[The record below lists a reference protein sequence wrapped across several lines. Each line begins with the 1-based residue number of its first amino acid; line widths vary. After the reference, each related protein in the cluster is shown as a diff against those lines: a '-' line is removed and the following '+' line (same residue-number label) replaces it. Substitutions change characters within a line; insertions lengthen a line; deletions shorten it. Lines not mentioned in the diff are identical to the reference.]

1 MLYILL
7 LIFIYDSIILRDN
20 MKKKK
25 IDKKC

>member
-20 MKKKK
+20 MKKKNN
-25 IDKKC
+25 DKKC